1 MPDTPADLITDLY
14 DMATGGSSG
23 GTGELDWH
31 AVLDRMA
38 ALSGSQSG
46 ILHISTPTRQSKIL
60 GAHGCDSAMP
70 EAYQAYFHQH
80 DIFRDPFRSFRAG
93 TLLLSQDYVADEEVA
108 RSEFR
113 NDFLGPMVSDAFY
126 NAGAYWEMPGQRLL
140 FLGVQRTRR
149 AGPLP
154 RRGAALLRQVLP
166 HLPRAMRLAE
176 RAGLDREAQD
186 LGLGALD
193 LLPHGVLVLEANR
206 RIAFANQTAER
217 LMRQAGMGLRTGGSL
232 RLRLPEEDDLLA
244 QLVWRATRQEGG
256 VPPLPGTMLCARE
269 SSTDGSPIALLVAP
283 FRPRQ
288 RRRGEGSR
296 PLALVLMT
304 EPPGQPADLAGQI
317 TQIFGLSPSEAEVAV
332 ALVGGLSLEDIARER
347 AVQVNTIRV
356 QIKSAMFKTGT
367 RRQGE
372 LIRLLLSLPRLARGA

>member
-1 MPDTPADLITDLY
+1 MPDTPADLIADLY

-23 GTGELDWH
+23 GTGGLDWQ

-46 ILHISTPTRQSKIL
+46 ILHISTPTGQSKIL
-60 GAHGCDSAMP
+60 GAHGCDSAMT
-70 EAYQAYFHQH
+70 EAYQTHFHRH
-80 DIFRDPFRSFRAG
+80 DIFRQPFRSLQAG
-93 TLLLSQDYVADEEVA
+93 KLLLSQDYVPDEEVA

-113 NDFLGPMVSDAFY
+113 HDFLRRMVSDAFY
-126 NAGAYWEMPGQRLL
+126 NAGAYWDLPGKRLL
-140 FLGVQRTRR
+140 FLGVQRTRQ

-176 RAGLDREAQD
+176 RTGLTREVQD

-193 LLPHGVLVLEANR
+193 LLPSGVLVLEADR
-206 RIAFANQTAER
+206 RVAFANRTAER
-217 LMRQAGMGLRTGGSL
+217 LMRQAGMVLRSGGNL
-232 RLRLPEEDDLLA
+232 RLRLAEEDDLLA

-256 VPPLPGTMLCARE
+256 TPRLPGSMLCARDAE
-269 SSTDGSPIALLVAP
+269 DGTPLALLVAP
-283 FRPRQ
+283 FQPRRHQ
-288 RRRGEGSR
+288 RGEGGL
-296 PLALVLMT
+296 PLALVLMAD
-304 EPPGQPADLAGQI
+304 PPGQPADLVGQ
-317 TQIFGLSPSEAEVAV
+317 TAQLFGLSPSEAEVAV
-332 ALVGGLSLEDIARER
+332 ALAGGLSPEEIARER
-347 AVQVNTIRV
+347 AVQVNTIRG

-372 LIRLLLSLPRLARGA
+372 LIRLLLTLPRLAP